1 MQDTSFA
8 IHPGTKKQIVGENLK
23 DIGAVTSYKVNEGT
37 VNFKTENGYVRVL
50 FHSNRTVRITMNPK
64 NEPTLKTS
72 FAVVGERLRV
82 TPIVSDNANVVQI
95 KTTELIVNVMKSPF
109 RLTVTDNSGRTII
122 EEINKGLA
130 FNENGEVVCFKKMEN
145 NDHFYGFGEK
155 TGFLDKRGEKMEMW
169 NTDVY
174 APHNP
179 ETDALYQSIPFF
191 ITLRDGHAHGV
202 FFDNTGKSHFD
213 LKSEHDTYSFK
224 AESGQM
230 DYYVFTGPTMKE
242 VLGQYTQLTGTMP
255 IPPKWALGY
264 HQSRY
269 SYETDEEVRQLVND
283 FLKKEIPV
291 DAIYL
296 DIHYMDDYRVFT
308 FDRDRFSDPK
318 SLIEDLKKVG
328 IKIVPIVDP
337 GVKEDP
343 EYDIYQEG
351 VRESHFC
358 KYVEGNIYFGD
369 VWPGNSAFPD
379 FTSTKA
385 RQWWGEKHKYY
396 TDLGI
401 EGIWN
406 DMNEPA
412 IFNDTKTMDVKV
424 MHEND
429 GDPKTHRQL
438 HNIYGF
444 LMGEATYEGMKK
456 QLNGKRTFLLTR
468 AGYAGVQ
475 RYASVWTGDNR
486 SFWEHLQLALPMCMN
501 LGMSGVAFCGPDVG
515 GFAHDSSGELLV
527 RWTQFGTFTPYFRN
541 HSAINTV
548 RQEPWSFG
556 EDVEKLTKKYIE
568 QRYVWLPHLYT
579 LFREANQTGVP
590 VMRPL
595 VLEYPTD
602 EKTFNL
608 SDQFMIGDNVIVA
621 PIMTPTTSHRVV
633 YFPEGRWT
641 NYWTEE
647 VLVGDKH
654 HLVEAP
660 LDILPIFIKEGSI
673 IPHGTVKQSTAIPE
687 NELTYHIYLGEK
699 NFASYRLYE
708 DDGATFGYETGATF
722 EQEITCER
730 DNGLIAISLKESNGS
745 YDPTWT
751 KETFVLHQCEDDL
764 DIMINGE
771 EIEYSQK
778 NYNKLKKSLTFT
790 IDR

>member
-8 IHPGTKKQIVGENLK
+8 IHPGTKKELIGENFK
-23 DIGAVTSYKVNEGT
+23 DIGTLLSFTIKEDVVS
-37 VNFKTENGYVRVL
+37 FITENSFVSLVFYNDYTVRV
-50 FHSNRTVRITMNPK
+50 TMNQKQQPS
-64 NEPTLKTS
+64 LSSS
-72 FAVVGERLRV
+72 FAVISNRAGITPEISDHDHEVVIKSKELLVKV
-82 TPIVSDNANVVQI
+82 TKA
-95 KTTELIVNVMKSPF
+95 PF
-109 RLTVTDNSGRTII
+109 RIAIYDKSGKAVVTESK
-122 EEINKGLA
+122 KGMA
-130 FNENGEVVCFKKMEN
+130 FNENGEVICFKNMED

-191 ITLRDGHAHGV
+191 ITLREGRSHGI
-202 FFDNTGKSHFD
+202 FFDNTWKTHFD
-213 LKSEHDTYSFK
+213 LKSELDTYSFK
-224 AESGQM
+224 AEGGQL
-230 DYYVFTGPTMKE
+230 DYYVFSGPTLKE
-242 VLGQYTQLTGTMP
+242 VLGQYTKLTGTMP

-269 SYETDEEVRQLVND
+269 SYETEEEVRQLVND
-283 FLKKEIPV
+283 FLQKKIPV

-296 DIHYMDDYRVFT
+296 DIHYMNGYRVFT
-308 FDRDRFSDPK
+308 FDQDRFPTPK
-318 SLIEDLKKVG
+318 ALIDDLNKAG

-343 EYDIYQEG
+343 EYPIYQEG
-351 VRESHFC
+351 VRENHFC
-358 KYVEGNIYFGD
+358 KYLEGNIYFGD

-379 FTSTKA
+379 FTSTKV
-385 RQWWGEKHKYY
+385 RKWWGEKHKFYA
-396 TDLGI
+396 DLGI
-401 EGIWN
+401 HGIWN

-424 MHEND
+424 MHDND
-429 GDPKTHRQL
+429 GEPRTHREL
-438 HNIYGF
+438 HNVYGF
-444 LMGEATYEGMKK
+444 LMGEATYEGMKQ
-456 QLNGKRTFLLTR
+456 QLNGKRAFLLTR

-515 GFAHDSSGELLV
+515 GFAHDTSGELLV

-556 EDVEKLTKKYIE
+556 DEVEKLTKKYIE

-595 VLEYPTD
+595 VLEFPTD
-602 EKTFNL
+602 ENTFNL
-608 SDQFMIGDNVIVA
+608 SDQFMIGDRVIVA
-621 PIMTPTTSHRVV
+621 PVLTPTTKHRVV
-633 YFPEGRWT
+633 YLPEGNWI
-641 NYWTEE
+641 NYWTDER
-647 VLVGDKH
+647 LAGNKH

-660 LDILPIFIKEGSI
+660 LNILLIFIKEGSI
-673 IPHGTVKQSTAIPE
+673 IPHGTVKQSTATPE
-687 NELTYHIYLGEK
+687 TEMTYHIYLRETGT
-699 NFASYRLYE
+699 ASYRLYE
-708 DDGATFGYETGATF
+708 DDGQTFGYENGETF
-722 EQEITCER
+722 EQEITAEKNI
-730 DNGLIAISLKESNGS
+730 DSITISLKESNGS
-745 YDPTWT
+745 YDPTWS
-751 KETFVLHQCEDDL
+751 KETFVLHDCRED
-764 DIMINGE
+764 IEIIINGE
-771 EIEYSQK
+771 EIEKTSRNFDNSSK
-778 NYNKLKKSLTFT
+778 AITVT
-790 IDR
+790 IER